1 MVGSSTLPAVRHGL
15 HGILEPVAV
24 DTHSHM
30 LILFV
35 SIRCAEQHIEIQV
48 HDMRIEVGDIGLSME
63 HRHQAPFCIEG
74 YEMIHP
80 HADRIGKDVYCIALR
95 D

>member
-1 MVGSSTLPAVRHGL
+1 
-15 HGILEPVAV
+15 
-24 DTHSHM
+24 M

>member
-1 MVGSSTLPAVRHGL
+1 MMGSSTLPAVRHGL

-24 DTHSHM
+24 DNDAHM

-48 HDMRIEVGDIGLSME
+48 HEMRIEVGDTG
-63 HRHQAPFCIEG
+63 
-74 YEMIHP
+74 
-80 HADRIGKDVYCIALR
+80 
-95 D
+95 

>member
-1 MVGSSTLPAVRHGL
+1 ML

-24 DTHSHM
+24 DSDAHM

-48 HDMRIEVGDIGLSME
+48 HEMRIEVGDIG
-63 HRHQAPFCIEG
+63 
-74 YEMIHP
+74 
-80 HADRIGKDVYCIALR
+80 
-95 D
+95 